1 MIRNMLVSTVRDT
14 GNKVVAYNFISYD
27 TDSHKVAT
35 STVKK
40 EHLGQLKGKKIEN
53 IDIDAKGVVKGTNG
67 AIDRYPAFV
76 ITNNGLTPVTHSLV
90 VVSRLRDGFVVCD
103 GNGRLGQL
111 RSADATGY
119 FKLQGIANGKLVKKD
134 GKEVVSSIKG
144 EYFFED
150 RCLEV
155 KKHTDTKKAGTKTVT
170 KAEEPKYSDEFY
182 ELIERAFG
190 KNRAAIVKYLIENKK
205 MATVEAFSDIIN
217 KAPHAGIAMVALA
230 GIGKDAL
237 DGKTDETL
245 IKITSTVVEK
255 GAITATAKICKSGV
269 KFFDFW
275 GVNDDMYEDPDCKYD
290 ITAETVDKKIEAFK
304 ATKM

>member
-14 GNKVVAYNFISYD
+14 ANKVVAYNFISYD
-27 TDSHKVAT
+27 TDSHRVAT

-40 EHLGQLKGKKIEN
+40 EHLAQLKGKKIEN
-53 IDIDAKGVVKGTNG
+53 IDIDAKGVLKGTNG
-67 AIDRYPAFV
+67 TLDRYPAFV

-90 VVSRLRDGFVVCD
+90 VISRLRDGFVVCD
-103 GNGRLGQL
+103 GIGHLGQL
-111 RSADATGY
+111 RTADATGY

-150 RCLEV
+150 RYLEV
-155 KKHTDTKKAGTKTVT
+155 KKPAAKKAGAKTAAKV
-170 KAEEPKYSDEFY
+170 EEPKYSDEFY

-190 KNRAAIVKYLIENKK
+190 KSRAAIVKYLIETKK
-205 MATVEAFSDIIN
+205 MATVEVFSDIIN

-237 DGKTDETL
+237 EGKTDETL

>member
-14 GNKVVAYNFISYD
+14 ANKVVAYNFISYD
-27 TDSHKVAT
+27 TDSHRVAT

-40 EHLGQLKGKKIEN
+40 EHLAQLKGKKIEN
-53 IDIDAKGVVKGTNG
+53 IDIDAKGVLKGTNG
-67 AIDRYPAFV
+67 TLDRYPAFV

-90 VVSRLRDGFVVCD
+90 VISRLRDGFVVCD
-103 GNGRLGQL
+103 GIGHLGQL
-111 RSADATGY
+111 RTADATGY

-155 KKHTDTKKAGTKTVT
+155 KKPAAKKAGTKTAAKV
-170 KAEEPKYSDEFY
+170 EEPKYSDEFY

-190 KNRAAIVKYLIENKK
+190 KSRAAIVKYLIETKK
-205 MATVEAFSDIIN
+205 MATVEVFSDIIN

-237 DGKTDETL
+237 EGKTDETL

>member
-14 GNKVVAYNFISYD
+14 ANKVVAYNFISYD
-27 TDSHKVAT
+27 TDSHRVAT

-40 EHLGQLKGKKIEN
+40 EHLAQLKGKKIEN
-53 IDIDAKGVVKGTNG
+53 IDIDAKGVLKGTNG
-67 AIDRYPAFV
+67 TLDRYPAFV

-90 VVSRLRDGFVVCD
+90 VISRLRDGFVVCD
-103 GNGRLGQL
+103 GIGHLGQL
-111 RSADATGY
+111 RTTDATGY

-144 EYFFED
+144 EYLFED

-155 KKHTDTKKAGTKTVT
+155 KKPAAKKAGAKTAAKV
-170 KAEEPKYSDEFY
+170 EEPKYSDEFY

-190 KNRAAIVKYLIENKK
+190 KSRAAIVKYLIETKK
-205 MATVEAFSDIIN
+205 MATVEVFSDIIN

-237 DGKTDETL
+237 EGKTDETL